1 MNKVVKHHVPVGE
14 LPAHLREGLDPA
26 GFATVEVT
34 IEAGTAGDEEA
45 PMSLDEIFAFR
56 QNNFS
61 SIDEIDAYVRSL
73 REEWAHRE
81 R

>member
-1 MNKVVKHHVPVGE
+1 MNRIVKHHVPVGE
-14 LPAHLREGLDPA
+14 LPEHLREGLDPA

-34 IEAGTAGDEEA
+34 IEPTSTGDDET
-45 PMSLDEIFAFR
+45 PMSLNEIFGLR
-56 QNNFS
+56 DNFAS
-61 SIDEIDAYVRSL
+61 AEEVDAYVRSL